1 MLEEDVKKETLVR
14 KEKQK
19 VWAKLRNGLYGWRVS
34 YKVKKC
40 LGTEADVKPSTPEQ
54 RPPSATGKKKSQGVP
69 ARGQHLFKTMLQ
81 EIASKEI
88 SNFKTGIFGIK
99 RKSNYNF
106 GDGSLSGGEESKSL
120 EISGCDERLMTKK
133 T

>member
-1 MLEEDVKKETLVR
+1 MIT
-14 KEKQK
+14 
-19 VWAKLRNGLYGWRVS
+19 
-34 YKVKKC
+34 
-40 LGTEADVKPSTPEQ
+40 T
-54 RPPSATGKKKSQGVP
+54 VP
-69 ARGQHLFKTMLQ
+69 HMKTMLK
-81 EIASKEI
+81 EIASKEV

-133 T
+133 TRYVS